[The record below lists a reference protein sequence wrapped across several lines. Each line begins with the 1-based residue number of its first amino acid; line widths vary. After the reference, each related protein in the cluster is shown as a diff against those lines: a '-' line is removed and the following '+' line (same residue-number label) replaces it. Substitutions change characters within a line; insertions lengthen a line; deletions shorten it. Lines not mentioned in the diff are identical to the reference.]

1 MSNSTLPETCTLM
14 LSLDLT
20 VYKTFD
26 PRTHVGMNTEVT
38 ENTALQELL
47 GHYETQT
54 VETDVCLGKGGMGI
68 VLCGQQ
74 TLPDREVAIKKVLK
88 PSNTY
93 QRMLLQEAQI
103 TGQLEHPN
111 IVPIHQIKRDDN
123 GDILIIMKKVQ
134 GKTLMEL
141 LPSFHQKE
149 TYQIPVEQL
158 QQLMLI
164 CHALEYAHS
173 KEIVHRDIKLENIMV
188 GDFNEV
194 FLMDWGLGM
203 HLVNQIGANPGI
215 VGTPSYLAPE
225 MLSGDPE
232 NIDVRTDVYLMGA
245 TIHHLLMGTPRHD
258 GTKVRETLE
267 QAHASAPIDY
277 PPHIPFIFG
286 NILNKACAQQ
296 KSQRYQ
302 CVTDLRLALEEALE
316 HWEAIQLTERAES
329 ALVHF
334 KSQLKD
340 QPEDSST
347 LFRTFLRIRTILESA
362 IEMWKGNTLA
372 KDRLEE
378 LLYLMIEYHI
388 GRLEVSSAESL
399 FAEIS
404 SPAPTLLKRLAVA
417 QTEYKKLS
425 SAHERAQEY
434 DPLQSKSGRKT
445 LIVSLA
451 ASSVSL
457 VSFAFAYSFFVSQ
470 EVTTLRLMFTGSVVS
485 IACLIGIFV
494 GRKTLLSNKLGAQMA
509 KTFTITSVLATFNH
523 WVGHLNSEA
532 PNAIMAMDMFI
543 LAAAFSMVR
552 DSIRSAYKIALMSAV
567 SGCIGVLYPNLSHP
581 LLLAT
586 ILFSTMWALM
596 DWYREE

>member
-26 PRTHVGMNTEVT
+26 PRTHIGMNTEVT
-38 ENTALQELL
+38 ENTALQELV
-47 GHYETQT
+47 GHYETKT

-74 TLPDREVAIKKVLK
+74 SLPDREVAIKKVLK

-123 GDILIIMKKVQ
+123 GDILIIMKKVH
-134 GKTLMEL
+134 GKTLMEM
-141 LPSFHQKE
+141 LPSLHEVKP
-149 TYQIPVEQL
+149 YQLPVDQL

-203 HLVNQIGANPGI
+203 HLINQIGANPGI

-225 MLSGDPE
+225 MLSGNPE
-232 NIDVRTDVYLMGA
+232 DIDIRTDVYLMGA

-267 QAHASAPIDY
+267 QAYASNPIDY
-277 PPHIPFIFG
+277 PEYIPSIFG
-286 NILNKACAQQ
+286 NILNKACTQQ

-302 CVTDLRLALEEALE
+302 SVTDLRLALEEALE
-316 HWEAIQLTERAES
+316 HWEAIQLTQRAEL
-329 ALVHF
+329 ALDRF
-334 KSQLKD
+334 KTQLSQ
-340 QPEDSST
+340 QPEDSSI
-347 LFRTFLRIRTILESA
+347 LFRTFLRIRTLLESA
-362 IEMWKGNTLA
+362 VEMWNGNELA
-372 KDRLEE
+372 KTRLEE
-378 LLYLMIEYHI
+378 LLYLMIDYHI
-388 GRLEVSSAESL
+388 SRLEVSSAESL
-399 FAEIS
+399 LADIQ
-404 SPAPTLLKRLAVA
+404 SPTPELVKRLTLA
-417 QTEYKKLS
+417 QTEYQKLS
-425 SAHERAQEY
+425 SAHELAQEY

-457 VSFAFAYSFFVSQ
+457 VSFAFAYSLFVSQ

-485 IACLIGIFV
+485 IACIIGIFV

-509 KTFTITSVLATFNH
+509 KTFTMTSLLATFNH
-523 WVGHLNSEA
+523 WVGHLNAEA

-543 LAAAFSMVR
+543 LAAAFSMMR
-552 DSIRSAYKIALMSAV
+552 DSIRSAYRIALMSVVFA
-567 SGCIGVLYPNLSHP
+567 CIGVLSPSFSHP

-596 DWYREE
+596 DWYKEE